1 MYLRR
6 NRFFAFCMLMLC
18 ASLLFAPM
26 YAAAETSERIYS
38 SVEEAE
44 EYITEQEEIKD
55 AANKEIDAAS
65 DYIVKENV
73 PMYATFWALVPPI
86 VAILLAMVT
95 KEVYL
100 SLFIGIVAG
109 AMFYANFNIEKMFST
124 VFVDGIITN
133 LTDSWNVGILIFLV
147 ILGIIV
153 SLMNKAGGSAAYGR
167 WASTKIKSRRGAILS
182 TLGLGAL
189 IFVDDY
195 FNCLTVGSVMRPV
208 TDKNNI
214 SRAKLAYII
223 DSTAAPI
230 CIIAPIS
237 SWAAAVSGIVE
248 GYDGLSLFCQAI
260 FYNYY
265 ALLTIAMII
274 ILAIMKFDY
283 GPMRRHEANAMKG
296 DIYTTPDRPY
306 AEAEKSA
313 VVGKGKVIDLILPVA
328 VLVISCVCGMVY
340 TGGFFHGQA
349 SFIDAFAQSDASI
362 GLVYGSFVALVI
374 TFFIYIPRKVITLKE
389 FAEAFTEGFCAMVPA
404 ILILVFAWTLS
415 GMTNL
420 LGADVFVAEFVESS
434 AGAFKIFLPAIIFII
449 STGLAF
455 ATGTSWGTFGILL
468 PIVVSVVEPGSEMM
482 VIGISACL
490 AGAVCGDHTS
500 PISDTTIMASAGAQ
514 CNHLNH
520 VSTQLPYALTVAG
533 VSIVCYILA
542 ALIQNKWIMLPI
554 ALLLLIGTLLTI
566 RMIYKKKEFDSNY

>member
-260 FYNYY
+260 FYN
-265 ALLTIAMII
+265 
-274 ILAIMKFDY
+274 
-283 GPMRRHEANAMKG
+283 
-296 DIYTTPDRPY
+296 
-306 AEAEKSA
+306 
-313 VVGKGKVIDLILPVA
+313 
-328 VLVISCVCGMVY
+328 
-340 TGGFFHGQA
+340 
-349 SFIDAFAQSDASI
+349 
-362 GLVYGSFVALVI
+362 
-374 TFFIYIPRKVITLKE
+374 
-389 FAEAFTEGFCAMVPA
+389 
-404 ILILVFAWTLS
+404 
-415 GMTNL
+415 
-420 LGADVFVAEFVESS
+420 
-434 AGAFKIFLPAIIFII
+434 
-449 STGLAF
+449 
-455 ATGTSWGTFGILL
+455 
-468 PIVVSVVEPGSEMM
+468 
-482 VIGISACL
+482 
-490 AGAVCGDHTS
+490 
-500 PISDTTIMASAGAQ
+500 
-514 CNHLNH
+514 
-520 VSTQLPYALTVAG
+520 
-533 VSIVCYILA
+533 
-542 ALIQNKWIMLPI
+542 
-554 ALLLLIGTLLTI
+554 
-566 RMIYKKKEFDSNY
+566 